1 MKYRKTAAILMAAA
15 LIAPAPALACK
26 NKFKKEK
33 PKISQIEKAKLS
45 EKVKPKEKIISD
57 TWVNEKTS
65 EEYMCLILDGNIR
78 VVGKDNDFF
87 KDYEVKEDNLNDA
100 QAIFCNGDSII
111 TVTKDEVLFFY
122 GIDKLTHITELDREY
137 LWVKC
142 FKDILELDVV
152 AVYSDDKVL
161 AILEKDSVSFSFI
174 SGIGKNFST
183 TATPSTCEYIPEQK
197 FQVKVP
203 ENTKAEDVFF
213 STFKNNVFL
222 TFKDSNTVYRFELKE
237 QKVESVNKFSCSFE
251 FENQPEIKE
260 KGGNILMIDGSKG
273 CSIPE

>member
-1 MKYRKTAAILMAAA
+1 MKYRRTAAILMAAA
-15 LIAPAPALACK
+15 LLSPAPAFACK

-45 EKVKPKEKIISD
+45 EKVKPEEKIVSD

-78 VVGKDNDFF
+78 VVGKENGFF
-87 KDYEVKEDNLNDA
+87 KDYEVKEENLNDA

-111 TVTKDEVLFFY
+111 TVTNDEVLFFY
-122 GIDKLTHITELDREY
+122 GIDRLTEITELDREY

-142 FKDILELDVV
+142 SKDISELDVV

-161 AILEKDSVSFSFI
+161 AVLEKESISFSFI
-174 SGIGKNFST
+174 SGIGKHFST

-197 FQVKVP
+197 FEIKLP
-203 ENTKAEDVFF
+203 ENTKAKDVFF
-213 STFKNNVFL
+213 ATFQNNVFL
-222 TFKDSNTVYRFELKE
+222 TFKNSNAVYRFELKE
-237 QKVESVNKFSCSFE
+237 QEVESVNKFSCSFE

-260 KGGNILMIDGSKG
+260 KNGNIFLIDGKKG
-273 CSIPE
+273 CSIPK